1 MFADKN
7 HIHAIATVLGTLGG
21 FQAQPDW
28 FANIAKTHVWQILMA
43 AVLVF
48 QGGGNLDIVYSVIV
62 AAVFFVI
69 VKVSSYIVI
78 APINPIVVQKPPV
91 QATES
96 EAENFFIRRR

>member
-28 FANIAKTHVWQILMA
+28 FATIAKTNVWQILMA
-43 AVLVF
+43 AVLVY

-62 AAVFFVI
+62 AAVFFTI
-69 VKVSSYIVI
+69 IKVSSYIVI

-91 QATES
+91 QVTES

>member
-62 AAVFFVI
+62 AAVFFTI
-69 VKVSSYIVI
+69 IKVSSYIVI

-91 QATES
+91 QVTES